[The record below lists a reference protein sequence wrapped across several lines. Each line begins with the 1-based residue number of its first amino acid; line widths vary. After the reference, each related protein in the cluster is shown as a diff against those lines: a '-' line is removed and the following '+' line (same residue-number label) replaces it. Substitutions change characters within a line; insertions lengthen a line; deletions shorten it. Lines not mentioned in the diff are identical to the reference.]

1 MEHGIRDSQGFY
13 SIQRVKENV
22 CDSEVSVVSTSP
34 WSGPFD
40 GKQLLNN

>member
-1 MEHGIRDSQGFY
+1 MEHGIRDSRGFY

-34 WSGPFD
+34 
-40 GKQLLNN
+40 